1 MYRDILG
8 SGGRA
13 TNENVVT
20 VDVAGEIAVL
30 GDEGDDGN
38 QTLPRKELLVR
49 QQDKCNNM
57 AQRFGKP

>member
-1 MYRDILG
+1 MHRDILG

-30 GDEGDDGN
+30 GDGVDDDN
-38 QTLPRKELLVR
+38 QTLPRKERLVR
-49 QQDKCNNM
+49 Q
-57 AQRFGKP
+57 